1 MQDGYL
7 SHKVYALLDPR
18 DDPPSVRYVGRTS
31 GTVDNRLSLHI
42 SEASRFVSDRDK
54 DIWLRNLLSEGLQ
67 PMLLVLERT
76 DAEHWEEREAYWIRK
91 YQGPLLTN
99 AATGGKG
106 SPGAKRSPVTKKSIG
121 DAFRGKELSDE
132 HRRKISASK
141 MGHDVSEHT
150 RELLRQKQT
159 GRKLSEATRRA
170 ISAGNFGKTHT
181 AEARKSISETRKR
194 LLAEGALQMP
204 AGGSVRAAELISGS
218 IWITDGNRAQRLPK
232 GQPIP
237 DGWRQGRK

>member
-18 DDPPSVRYVGRTS
+18 DDPPSVRYVGCTS

-106 SPGAKRSPVTKKSIG
+106 SPGAKRNPATKKSIG

-132 HRRKISASK
+132 HRRKISAAK
-141 MGHDVSEHT
+141 MGHEVSERT
-150 RELLRQKQT
+150 REILRQKQT
-159 GRKLSEATRRA
+159 GRKLSEATRQA
-170 ISAGNFGKTHT
+170 ISQGNLGKKHT

-194 LLAEGALQMP
+194 LIAEGALSMP
-204 AGGSVRAAELISGS
+204 SGGSARASELLKGS
-218 IWITDGNRAQRLPK
+218 IWITDGISKKRLPH

-237 DGWRQGRK
+237 EGWRQGRK